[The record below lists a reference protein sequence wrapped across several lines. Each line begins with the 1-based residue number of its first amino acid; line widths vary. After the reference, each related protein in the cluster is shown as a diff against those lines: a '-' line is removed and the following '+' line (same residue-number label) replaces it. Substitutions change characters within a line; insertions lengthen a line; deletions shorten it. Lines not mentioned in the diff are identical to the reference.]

1 VSVYGPVTV
10 PSRYLDLEAR
20 AATEYLDT
28 IRTRLAAE
36 GVRVEVHRRLGHA
49 LDALLQEQRT
59 AGIDLVVM
67 CSHGRGGVS
76 RVALGSVATGLLQR
90 GTAPVLLARAFGN
103 PVALEHAVV
112 PLDGSPRAEEALRLV
127 ERLAGQVIHEVTL
140 LRVID
145 RPAHGP
151 EAERYLE
158 QIAHS
163 LQARGV
169 RCTWRV
175 ERSSPAERIMAPSR
189 AVPSW
194 S

>member
-1 VSVYGPVTV
+1 MFTQIMVPLDGSALAERALPSAARLAAATGATLHLVRVVEPLPGAVSVYRSVTE
-10 PSRYLDLEAR
+10 PSRHLDREAR

-28 IRTRLAAE
+28 IRTRLTAE

-90 GTAPVLLARAFGN
+90 GTAPVLLARAFGT

-112 PLDGSPRAEEALRLV
+112 PL
-127 ERLAGQVIHEVTL
+127 
-140 LRVID
+140 
-145 RPAHGP
+145 
-151 EAERYLE
+151 
-158 QIAHS
+158 
-163 LQARGV
+163 
-169 RCTWRV
+169 
-175 ERSSPAERIMAPSR
+175 
-189 AVPSW
+189 
-194 S
+194 